1 MQIVCSQV
9 VNIVLRVRV
18 PSEKPEIK
26 FKQISFIALRDCC
39 SSPNKLEPN
48 STNDIVI
55 SPENFKWAARA
66 AIHDAFVSKLFSQ
79 LN

>member
-9 VNIVLRVRV
+9 VNIVLRVRVCVCVCVRV

-39 SSPNKLEPN
+39 SPTELTKLAEL
-48 STNDIVI
+48 D
-55 SPENFKWAARA
+55 K
-66 AIHDAFVSKLFSQ
+66 
-79 LN
+79 

>member
-18 PSEKPEIK
+18 PIEKPEIK

-39 SSPNKLEPN
+39 SLPNSQN

-55 SPENFKWAARA
+55 SPENFKCAARA
-66 AIHDAFVSKLFSQ
+66 AIHDALVRNYSGS
-79 LN
+79 